1 MDASH
6 ESTEVELTAEAKLF
20 APTAEILGIRLYEL
34 AAAISD
40 SEDSEATLDD
50 DGTEL
55 DRHVSDSEED
65 GAFEDDF
72 EITGENV
79 LEDEGGDVRD
89 AGSNIHVDFAR
100 ECPVREEVGE
110 GGEVQNLDNDEH
122 IKAVETKPSR
132 RNPVYS
138 DEYQD
143 FPTTRGTLG
152 QIMKVNDAATAAIQP
167 PPAPETAVPTTLMKK
182 PERTYTIAFQLPCED
197 EPTKIRLPF
206 STSYNTLLNELQA
219 LSVPAAKAC
228 FDASPTGWTLEDGP
242 WFYSI
247 IKGYGTAQCREDQ
260 VRCLGSNLQYLA
272 MVSEMSRA
280 KANFAIFWHAKVRLL
295 PMQI

>member
-6 ESTEVELTAEAKLF
+6 ELTEVEPTAEAKSYE
-20 APTAEILGIRLYEL
+20 PTAEILGIRLYEL

-40 SEDSEATLDD
+40 SDDSDATLDD

-55 DRHVSDSEED
+55 DGHVSDSEED

-79 LEDEGGDVRD
+79 LEDEGGDVRNT
-89 AGSNIHVDFAR
+89 GSNIHVGPTT

-110 GGEVQNLDNDEH
+110 GVEVQSIDNDEH

-167 PPAPETAVPTTLMKK
+167 PPAPETA
-182 PERTYTIAFQLPCED
+182 
-197 EPTKIRLPF
+197 
-206 STSYNTLLNELQA
+206 
-219 LSVPAAKAC
+219 
-228 FDASPTGWTLEDGP
+228 
-242 WFYSI
+242 
-247 IKGYGTAQCREDQ
+247 
-260 VRCLGSNLQYLA
+260 
-272 MVSEMSRA
+272 
-280 KANFAIFWHAKVRLL
+280 
-295 PMQI
+295 